1 MQKKQT
7 KKSIFRCGSGTWMTL
22 TQKPLPF
29 VETGER
35 ERERASKQL
44 RVRRPSNDASN
55 ISDTCRCLATFG
67 TFFYLQAAAHGSAN
81 GCRTCVTLANC
92 NLTAKIWICVGFCVS
107 SGQRTS
113 VCSHVNCHCYCSVLI
128 ILSCTYCS
136 SQYIYIYIS
145 YTWSQNETLTRTIGC
160 FCRFDALSRKSHIC
174 DPSTVKY
181 INLVFIP
188 RSP

>member
-1 MQKKQT
+1 MRQRNLNDSQA
-7 KKSIFRCGSGTWMTL
+7 
-22 TQKPLPF
+22 
-29 VETGER
+29 ETITICRNRRER
-35 ERERASKQL
+35 EREKERASKQL
-44 RVRRPSNDASN
+44 RVRRPSNDTSN

-81 GCRTCVTLANC
+81 SCRTCVTLANC

-136 SQYIYIYIS
+136 SRYIYIYIFH
-145 YTWSQNETLTRTIGC
+145 TRDHKMRLLRELLDVFVDLTLFHEKATSAIRQ
-160 FCRFDALSRKSHIC
+160 L
-174 DPSTVKY
+174 
-181 INLVFIP
+181 
-188 RSP
+188 